1 MKAPSSSRRAAIA
14 STSTCGR
21 RPRHKPRRNTFLQ
34 FIDEATITVA
44 AGNGGDGIVAWRREK
59 YVPKGGPA
67 GGDGGGGGS
76 IFLQATAELSTLVE
90 FRYKR
95 QFSAESGN
103 AGGQSNKSGRSGPD
117 LTIPVPVGT
126 LVYRAFEGKA
136 ETFLTD
142 LAQEGDRVQVARG
155 GKGGLGNQHF
165 ATSTR
170 QAPRIAYNGE
180 PGERCALRLELK
192 LLADCGVI
200 GVPNAGKSTLLSVVS
215 AARPKIADYP
225 FTTIEPQLGV
235 VRVSDEESFVMVD
248 VPGLIEG
255 AHEGAGLGDQFLKHV
270 ERTRALVHLLDGAKP
285 LDEILHD
292 KTTIEGELRAWN
304 PALLDRPTLLVISKL
319 DLPDAQE
326 RLNDLREQFP
336 DARGISSATRE
347 GVQELVYAI
356 WQTIKNAPPP
366 QVVAPPPALIELV
379 PDEAFAIERDA
390 EGAFILTGPR
400 IERLAAVTNFDSDE
414 ALARF
419 ERTLAKMGVEKKL
432 RELGAVEGDTVRI
445 GQYEFTYS

>member
-1 MKAPSSSRRAAIA
+1 M
-14 STSTCGR
+14 
-21 RPRHKPRRNTFLQ
+21 Q

-59 YVPKGGPA
+59 YIPKGGPA
-67 GGDGGGGGS
+67 GGDGGHGGS
-76 IFLQATAELSTLVE
+76 VYLEATPELSTLVE
-90 FRYKR
+90 FRFKR
-95 QFSAESGN
+95 QFGADAGKP
-103 AGGQSNKSGRSGPD
+103 GGQSNKSGRSGED
-117 LTIPVPVGT
+117 LTIAVPVGT
-126 LVYRAFEGKA
+126 IVYRAFEGKTEA
-136 ETFLTD
+136 FLSD
-142 LAQEGDRVQVARG
+142 LAHPGDRVMVAKG

-170 QAPRIAYNGE
+170 QAPRIAYHGE
-180 PGERCALRLELK
+180 PGERCAVRLELR

-200 GVPNAGKSTLLSVVS
+200 GVPNAGKSTLLSVVT

-225 FTTIEPQLGV
+225 FTTLEPQLGV
-235 VRVSDEESFVMVD
+235 VRVSDEESFFMVD

-292 KTTIEGELRAWN
+292 KETIERELGAWN
-304 PALLDRPTLLVISKL
+304 PKLLEKPSLLVVSKL

-326 RLNDLREQFP
+326 RLRELREHFP
-336 DARGISSATRE
+336 AVRGISSATRE
-347 GVQELVYAI
+347 GVQDLVYAI
-356 WQTIKNAPPP
+356 WQTIKDAPMPE
-366 QVVAPPPALIELV
+366 VVTPPPAQIELV
-379 PDEAFAIERDA
+379 PRNAFVITRESDGTFVIAGERV
-390 EGAFILTGPR
+390 
-400 IERLAAVTNFDSDE
+400 ERLASMTNFDSDE

-419 ERTLAKMGVEKKL
+419 ERALAKMGVEKKL
-432 RELGAVEGDTVRI
+432 RELGAAEGDTVRI